1 MSSPEINQVLAQM
14 RVLQAQAATRPLPE
28 QAAQA
33 EFGDLLKQSINAVNS
48 TQQNAS
54 ALRSGFERGEAGVE
68 LVDVMITAQ
77 KSSLAFQAMVEVRN
91 KLVEAYK
98 DVMNMPV

>member
-14 RVLQAQAATRPLPE
+14 RVMQAQAAARPAPE

-33 EFGDLLKQSINAVNS
+33 DFGDLLKQSINTVNS

-54 ALRSGFERGEAGVE
+54 ALRSGFERGEAGVD

-91 KLVEAYK
+91 KVVEAYK

>member
-14 RVLQAQAATRPLPE
+14 RVLQAQATASAAPQQST
-28 QAAQA
+28 QAD
-33 EFGDLLKQSINAVNS
+33 FGDLLEQSIKSVNT
-48 TQQNAS
+48 TQQSAS
-54 ALRSGFERGEAGVE
+54 TLRSGFERGEAGVD
-68 LVDVMITAQ
+68 LVDVMIAAQ

-91 KLVEAYK
+91 KMVEAYK

>member
-14 RVLQAQAATRPLPE
+14 RVMQAQAAARPAPE
-28 QAAQA
+28 QAVQA
-33 EFGDLLKQSINAVNS
+33 DFGDLLKQSINAVNS
-48 TQQNAS
+48 TQQSAS
-54 ALRSGFERGEAGVE
+54 TLRSGFERGEAGID

-91 KLVEAYK
+91 KVVEAYK